1 MTKNLEI
8 DTLWYFPSNRWIFR
22 NTKSK
27 ILSPIYIPIENNSSN
42 IKRRII
48 INPGENVLQEDEYN
62 HILEHSSM
70 GTLKPYFD
78 EGSFVWGK
86 NRKINSFTSI
96 ETEETSDIE
105 AILLEVSNS
114 STIEELEA
122 ILNKSKDNTVMLA
135 VKERFNEI
143 NKSNSS
149 QNNTELN

>member
-1 MTKNLEI
+1 MTKNLKI

-22 NTKSK
+22 NTKGK

-48 INPGENVLQEDEYN
+48 IKPGENVLQEDEYK

-70 GTLKPYFD
+70 PTLKPYFD
-78 EGSFVWGK
+78 EGSFVWSK
-86 NRKINSFTSI
+86 DKKINSFTSI

-105 AILLEVSNS
+105 AILLEVSNA
-114 STIEELEA
+114 STIEELES

-143 NKSNSS
+143 NKANS